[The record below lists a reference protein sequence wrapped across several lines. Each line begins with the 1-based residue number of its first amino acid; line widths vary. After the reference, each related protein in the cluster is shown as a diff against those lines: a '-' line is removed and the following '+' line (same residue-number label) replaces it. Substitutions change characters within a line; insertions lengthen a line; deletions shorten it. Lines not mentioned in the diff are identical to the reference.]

1 MTNAEITVAL
11 DESGRFT
18 SIQEAVDALPATGG
32 TIRLSAGTWQERVEI
47 RKPNV
52 TIIGQGSDVTRICA
66 GYSANMTMP
75 DGSRRGTFRSY
86 TLLVFANHFHAEGIC
101 VENTAGPGR
110 LAGQAIAVYAEGDRI
125 SFKNCRILG
134 AQDTL
139 FTGPLPPKEIE
150 KGGFTGPTKDAPRIP
165 GRQLY
170 ESCFIAGEID
180 FIFGSARAYFYDCT
194 LFAVD
199 SGRFPD
205 AFYCAPSTQE
215 GEPFGYVFE
224 HCRFTGDC
232 PKGSAFLAR
241 PWRDF
246 AKAVFLNCRMDA
258 SVNPLGVDDW
268 NKPQTHTSAFFAQY
282 GCSGEGAGSPD
293 TRASFLHFLT
303 GEEAAAYSREAVLG
317 TDFS

>member
-1 MTNAEITVAL
+1 MTNTEITVSA
-11 DESGRFT
+11 DPSGHMT
-18 SIQEAVDALPATGG
+18 SIQKAVDALPATGG
-32 TIRLSAGTWQERVEI
+32 TIRLSAGTWHERVEI

-52 TIIGQGSDVTRICA
+52 TIIGQGSDVTRITADLCA
-66 GYSANMTMP
+66 RMTMP

-86 TLLVFANHFHAEGIC
+86 TMLVFADNFHAENLC

-125 SFKNCRILG
+125 SFRNCRILG

-150 KGGFTGPTKDAPRIP
+150 KGGFTGPTKDAPRIT

-205 AFYCAPSTQE
+205 AFYCAPSTGE

-224 HCRFTGDC
+224 NCRFTGDC

-241 PWRDF
+241 PWRDY
-246 AKAVFLNCRMDA
+246 AKAVFLNCSMDA

-268 NKPQTHTSAFFAQY
+268 NKPQTHKSAFFAQY
-282 GCSGEGAGSPD
+282 GCTGDGAGSPE
-293 TRASFLHFLT
+293 TRASFMHFLT
-303 GEEAAAYSREAVLG
+303 REEAEAYTRNAVLG
-317 TDFS
+317 PDFS